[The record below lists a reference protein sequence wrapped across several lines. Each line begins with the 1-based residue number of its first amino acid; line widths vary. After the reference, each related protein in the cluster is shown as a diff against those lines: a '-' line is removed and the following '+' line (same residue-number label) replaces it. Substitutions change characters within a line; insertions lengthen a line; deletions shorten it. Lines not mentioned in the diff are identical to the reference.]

1 MTETGKS
8 ATYYVISWDTR
19 EILSEHKGLGLARR
33 YCRGNGHTG
42 EIYGNRYTPVAYV
55 ANEAGECVY
64 NPVFS
69 TKFGPAAGAAV
80 ISLDDNLR

>member
-1 MTETGKS
+1 MST
-8 ATYYVISWDTR
+8 TYYVISWDTR
-19 EILSEHKGLGLARR
+19 EVLSEHKGLGLARR

-69 TKFGPAAGAAV
+69 TKLGSAVGAAFTR
-80 ISLDDNLR
+80 LDDNLR